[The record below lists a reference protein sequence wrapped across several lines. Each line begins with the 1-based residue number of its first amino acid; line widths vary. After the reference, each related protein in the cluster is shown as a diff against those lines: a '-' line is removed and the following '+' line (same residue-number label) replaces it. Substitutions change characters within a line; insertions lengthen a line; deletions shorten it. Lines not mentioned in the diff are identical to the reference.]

1 MAKNKL
7 RILVFPYTIAI
18 FIMMVL
24 FEALKT
30 EVLVITNI
38 WLSQMLS
45 IFFITLVMFVFLL
58 LLKRAISQHYNE
70 INQELTNANVS
81 ATAANQQ
88 LQATNQELQATEE
101 ELRSTNDE
109 LVQQKQDMDI
119 LFHAIPE
126 GIIRTDE
133 KGKVLF
139 CNKLIL
145 EGSSL
150 RREDLVNKDIKN
162 IVLPEDRPMFNE
174 EFSKV
179 ALQGKVR
186 ELSFHNLKGI
196 QMLADITL
204 MKDNKNQTIGTLSA
218 IREFAKTSK
227 IIEELDNSRKELHQK
242 IEEMQILHRTTVDRE
257 KRIIALKEQVEIL
270 KQELAKSKGAQTL

>member
-1 MAKNKL
+1 MAKNKI

-18 FIMMVL
+18 FIMMAL
-24 FEALKT
+24 FEVLKT
-30 EVLVITNI
+30 EVLVIDNL
-38 WLSQMLS
+38 WLSHMLS
-45 IFFITLVMFVFLL
+45 IFFITLITFIFLF
-58 LLKRAISQHYNE
+58 LLKRAITQHYNE
-70 INQELTNANVS
+70 INQELTDANIS
-81 ATAANQQ
+81 AVASNQE
-88 LQATNQELQATEE
+88 LQATNQELLATEE

-109 LVQQKQDMDI
+109 LEQQKQDLDI

-145 EGSSL
+145 EGSGL

-162 IVLPEDRPMFNE
+162 LVLPEDRPVFNE

-179 ALQGKVR
+179 FLQGKVS
-186 ELSFHNLKGI
+186 ELSFHNLKETRL
-196 QMLADITL
+196 LADITL
-204 MKDNKNQTIGTLSA
+204 LKDNKNQAIGTLSA
-218 IREFAKTSK
+218 IREFTKTSK
-227 IIEELDNSRKELHQK
+227 MIEELDGSRKELHQK
-242 IEEMQILHRTTVDRE
+242 IEEMQILHRTTIDRE

-270 KQELAKSKGAQTL
+270 KQELAKSKGTQTL